1 MLDFCGLAFF
11 PAHEMCLSVLNGW
24 VLRCVLSHFSCV
36 QLLATPW
43 TVAHQVPLSM
53 VFSNKNTEV
62 GCHPLLQGI
71 FLTQR
76 LNLGLSHCRQI
87 LYHLNHQETSIRY
100 LFIFWP
106 CSMPDLSSSTRD

>member
-24 VLRCVLSHFSCV
+24 VLRCVLSHFSRV

-53 VFSNKNTEV
+53 E
-62 GCHPLLQGI
+62 
-71 FLTQR
+71 
-76 LNLGLSHCRQI
+76 LSRQ
-87 LYHLNHQETSIRY
+87 E
-100 LFIFWP
+100 
-106 CSMPDLSSSTRD
+106 